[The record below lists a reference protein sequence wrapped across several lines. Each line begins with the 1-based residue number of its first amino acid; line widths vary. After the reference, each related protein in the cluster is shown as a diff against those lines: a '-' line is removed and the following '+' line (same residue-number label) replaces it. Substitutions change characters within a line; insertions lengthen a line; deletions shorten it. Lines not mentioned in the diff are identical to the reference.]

1 MNDYTVAI
9 EQQTQIVKKAEDA
22 MRAALE
28 AVTASKKTKNTAI
41 SDRVTSY
48 KKQLEALESLIGSKA
63 AELAEEVAKG
73 NNTAAKK
80 LEADITAL
88 SAQAEDAR
96 LKIRA
101 IGGAEAKADPDLVL
115 TAIRAYAKASAAK
128 AAAAVELHRAGDGIK
143 AQIRKLN
150 QQYEELEKQARVL
163 SGRYS
168 GIAASGIDRDAD
180 TLIHLYEEA
189 FGEIDVIGHK
199 CGTATEAKF
208 RFIKG
213 NRRGLE
219 RTAAAKALADL
230 QRGQI

>member
-9 EQQTQIVKKAEDA
+9 EQQSQIVKKAEDA

-28 AVTASKKTKNTAI
+28 AATASKKAKNIAI
-41 SDRVTSY
+41 ADRATNY
-48 KKQLEALESLIGSKA
+48 QKQLAALESLIGAKT

-73 NNTAAKK
+73 DKGAAKK

-88 SAQAEDAR
+88 TAQAEDAR

-101 IGGAEAKADPDLVL
+101 IGGAELKADPELVL

-150 QQYEELEKQARVL
+150 QQYDELEKQARVL
-163 SGRYS
+163 GNEY
-168 GIAASGIDRDAD
+168 GIDRHADA
-180 TLIHLYEEA
+180 LIHLYEEA
-189 FGEIDVIGHK
+189 FGEIDVTGHA

-213 NRRGLE
+213 SSRGLE

-230 QRGQI
+230 QCGQI

>member
-9 EQQTQIVKKAEDA
+9 ERQTEIVNKAEDA
-22 MRAALE
+22 MHSALE
-28 AVTASKKTKNTAI
+28 AAMASKKSKNTAI
-41 SDRVTSY
+41 TDRVTNY
-48 KKQLEALESLIGSKA
+48 KKQLAALESLIGSKA

-73 NNTAAKK
+73 DSSAAKK

-101 IGGAEAKADPDLVL
+101 IGGTEVKADPDLVL
-115 TAIRAYAKASAAK
+115 TAIRAYAKVSAAK

-180 TLIHLYEEA
+180 TLIRLYEEA
-189 FGEIDVIGHK
+189 FGEIDVIGHT
-199 CGTATEAKF
+199 CGTAIEAKF

-213 NRRGLE
+213 NRHGLE